1 MVDPI
6 NMVYTKAAES
16 ATDTARN
23 LYEFIPNIFVAII
36 ILIIGILIGKIIKK
50 IAVKLLYRFGMGR
63 ATRTS
68 GFDSTL
74 KKIGYHGTTVELIGD
89 LLKFTVWFVT
99 LAAVANV
106 LMLEPLVVFF
116 QSFTLLLPKIIIS
129 IFIIVVGVVLTDFLS
144 KFVQT
149 ALTIGT
155 NARKD
160 KNMSVLGKIA
170 ESITKLVMFLLIVI
184 LIFNIIGISFI
195 VLDIALVI
203 SLVTVAGLVLIGA
216 KEVVP
221 NFIAG
226 IYLQKTYDEGDTIK
240 IRDSKGKIVSINTLF
255 TVLEQK
261 DKKITLPNDMLLNEI
276 VEKEA

>member
-6 NMVYTKAAES
+6 DLVYTKAAES
-16 ATDTARN
+16 ATDTARG
-23 LYEFIPNIFVAII
+23 LYDFIPNIFVAII
-36 ILIIGILIGKIIKK
+36 ILIVGVLIGKIIKK

-68 GFDSTL
+68 GFDATL
-74 KKIGYHGTTVELIGD
+74 KKIGYHGTAVELIGD

-116 QSFTLLLPKIIIS
+116 QGFTLLLPKIIIS

-155 NARKD
+155 NSRKE
-160 KNMSVLGKIA
+160 KNMTILGKVA
-170 ESITKLVMFLLIVI
+170 ESITKLVMFLLIII

-226 IYLQKTYDEGDTIK
+226 IYLQKTYEQGDSIK
-240 IRDSKGKIVSINTLF
+240 IKDSKGKIVEMNTLF

-276 VEKEA
+276 VEKEN